1 MLGFGGGSS
10 GGGFRGGSNDSF
22 WDKLKKGLAFS
33 LGTFQVTPNSSQSAK
48 RINSWN
54 SQARN
59 NAYKALNKKS
69 NKTAKDIEDT
79 NVSIGS
85 GNNDDLWG
93 ALGGSGGGSSYG
105 GGGTTKIDL
114 QPMID
119 AYNQAAASQRN
130 DVETSITNSKNALLD
145 SLKRFQ
151 EDTDKARKQ
160 QTSSYNSARADL
172 EESNFMND
180 RSAMQSASARGLGGS
195 GLQQLAQLQNQIA
208 AGKETSN
215 LANANIEAQNELT
228 TALQRQEQD
237 TTKGVNELEKTR
249 QNQLEQIDA
258 NLASNI
264 ANLQYNEQVR
274 QAEAAAQAAAQA
286 ASLAASRNAQSS
298 ELMQLLQAG
307 INDANAIKTKG
318 LQAIQDAYNSSNNQS
333 KRNKAVKQ
341 AYRDYQNLLN
351 ESYTNYI
358 LPNSY
363 QDQFNNLLSS
373 YYNNYYNH

>member
-1 MLGFGGGSS
+1 MGLL
-10 GGGFRGGSNDSF
+10 DS
-22 WDKLKKGLAFS
+22 LKKGIAYS
-33 LGTFQVTPNSSQSAK
+33 LGTFQATPSSSSQAK
-48 RINSWN
+48 IIKGWN
-54 SQARN
+54 KQARN
-59 NAYKALNKKS
+59 TAYKALNKSS
-69 NKTAKDIEDT
+69 NKIAKDIEDIKVKLGD
-79 NVSIGS
+79 NAAKSAS
-85 GNNDDLWG
+85 LEDM
-93 ALGGSGGGSSYG
+93 LGGSGGGSSYG

-119 AYNQAAASQRN
+119 AYNQAATSQRN

-180 RSAMQSASARGLGGS
+180 RSAVQSAAARGLGGS

-215 LANANIEAQNELT
+215 LANANIEAQNDLT

-237 TTKGVNELEKTR
+237 TTKGVNELEQTR
-249 QNQLEQIDA
+249 QNQLAEIDA

-264 ANLQYNEQVR
+264 ANLEYNEQVR

-286 ASLAASRNAQSS
+286 ASLAASRDAQSS

-307 INDANAIKTKG
+307 INDANAIKAKG
-318 LQAIQDAYNSSNNQS
+318 LQAIQDAYDSSNNQS